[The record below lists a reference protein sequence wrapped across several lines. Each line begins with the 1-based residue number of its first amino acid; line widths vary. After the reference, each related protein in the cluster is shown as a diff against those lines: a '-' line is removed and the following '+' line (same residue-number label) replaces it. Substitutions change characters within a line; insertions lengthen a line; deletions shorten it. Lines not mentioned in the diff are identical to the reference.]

1 MKLYIFDLDGVLI
14 DSKKTMEI
22 AWEECRRVHNI
33 ESLNLNGSNSF
44 DSYFLHIGQPFEDIM
59 HKLGIHAS
67 IAEIKKTYIETS
79 LANLD
84 KTKPYDG
91 VFETLGQLNA
101 KKAIVTS
108 KPIATTNK
116 ILEDWPIK
124 FDSVV
129 CPCDHPSGIKHYR
142 GKPAPDMLLNVI
154 SRLNEDPQDSV
165 YIGDT
170 QIDQQSANRAG
181 THFYYADYGY
191 GTAGKYLKHE
201 TCDRI
206 LKSITQLI

>member
-14 DSKKTMEI
+14 DSKKTMQI
-22 AWEECRRVHNI
+22 AWEECRRVHRI
-33 ESLNLNGSNSF
+33 DSFNLNGSSDF
-44 DSYFLHIGQPFEDIM
+44 ESYFLHIGQPFEKIL
-59 HKLGIHAS
+59 HTLGIHAS
-67 IAEIKKTYIETS
+67 HSEIKKTFIETS
-79 LANLD
+79 IANLD

-91 VFETLGQLNA
+91 VFETLDQLDA

-108 KPIATTNK
+108 KPLPTTDK

-129 CPCDHPSGIKHYR
+129 CPCDHPTGIQHYR
-142 GKPAPDMLLNVI
+142 GKPAPDMLLHTI
-154 SRLNEDPQDSV
+154 SRLNEDPKDCV

-170 QIDQQSANRAG
+170 YIDQECAQRAG
-181 THFYYADYGY
+181 IHFYYANYGY
-191 GTAGKYLKHE
+191 GTDGKYLKNE

-206 LKSITQLI
+206 LKSISQLI